1 MMAGSGTTT
10 PFFALS
16 ALKYETS
23 VRKEPQKQN
32 ITSSILHLEGALL
45 KNIYWKLLKKDK
57 NTQLFPPIFE
67 YVFSKEFHF
76 QYDAHS

>member
-45 KNIYWKLLKKDK
+45 KNIY
-57 NTQLFPPIFE
+57 
-67 YVFSKEFHF
+67 
-76 QYDAHS
+76 

>member
-32 ITSSILHLEGALL
+32 ITSSILHLEGALTI
-45 KNIYWKLLKKDK
+45 KYLLKITKK
-57 NTQLFPPIFE
+57 R
-67 YVFSKEFHF
+67 
-76 QYDAHS
+76 